1 MRAAGSCW
9 DRGKLEGVCN
19 PCEQLLCYPRLHS
32 FCRNM
37 DAVSPSFLKLPEK
50 LGFCILM
57 QNLPSFQQSP
67 NCGPPSACLRV
78 LCSAEGTRWKTS
90 EAFPAWPLCISPAR
104 SPVLRLTC
112 PELQAT
118 SVLAQRALSPVCPCL
133 CLCTCALPNPVW
145 KALVPGSLLSETLLA
160 FTAYGRPLVC
170 HCIRGSTASAGV
182 TEMSAVFFTKTVS

>member
-9 DRGKLEGVCN
+9 DRGKLEGVCI
-19 PCEQLLCYPRLHS
+19 PCEQLLFYPRLHS

-78 LCSAEGTRWKTS
+78 LCSAEGTCWKTS

-104 SPVLRLTC
+104 SPV
-112 PELQAT
+112 Q
-118 SVLAQRALSPVCPCL
+118 
-133 CLCTCALPNPVW
+133 NF
-145 KALVPGSLLSETLLA
+145 LA
-160 FTAYGRPLVC
+160 FCLFCLKFPFPSLRSQI
-170 HCIRGSTASAGV
+170 IR
-182 TEMSAVFFTKTVS
+182 ERIKEL